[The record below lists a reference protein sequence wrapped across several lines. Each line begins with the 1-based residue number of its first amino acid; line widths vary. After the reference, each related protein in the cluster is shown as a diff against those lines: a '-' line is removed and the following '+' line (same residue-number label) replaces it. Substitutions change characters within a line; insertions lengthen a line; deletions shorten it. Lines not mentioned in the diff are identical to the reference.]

1 MKKIFYLIILLSVLT
16 QSCVDQASD
25 DIVYTIFNQTDK
37 NVKVLGFI
45 RDFDNPEN
53 STRATPIN
61 IAPNMSFKVTR
72 INGLDDDT
80 GKGFYS
86 FYGVDSVRVIF
97 NNEKV
102 QVLTSENTFNQGQ
115 TIFIGDKNHQH
126 FITANDYNSAEDC
139 NGNCD

>member
-1 MKKIFYLIILLSVLT
+1 MST

-72 INGLDDDT
+72 ITGLDDDT
-80 GKGFYS
+80 GKAFYS
-86 FYGVDSVRVIF
+86 ISVDSVRVVF
-97 NNEKV
+97 NNERV
-102 QVLTSENTFNQGQ
+102 MVYGGATGNNCYICS
-115 TIFIGDKNHQH
+115 GDKNHQH
-126 FITANDYNSAEDC
+126 FITENDYNSAEDC